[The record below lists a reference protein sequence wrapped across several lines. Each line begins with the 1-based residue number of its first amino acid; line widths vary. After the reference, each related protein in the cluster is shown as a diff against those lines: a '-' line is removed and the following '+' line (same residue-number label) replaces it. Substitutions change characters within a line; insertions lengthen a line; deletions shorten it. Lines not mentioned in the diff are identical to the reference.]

1 MRAAHLVPLPPSPV
15 SPEVLTRAETL
26 GGAFEELARRHPAH
40 VGFAILDRHWQ
51 ETRATYGQ
59 LYREAKVVQQA
70 LEARGVGAGDTVLLV
85 FPTCMDLVAGYFGTL
100 LAGGVPAIL
109 ATPSHRVANLD
120 LYREHLG
127 LILGNADAKVL
138 YCEDEVARLLEGE
151 AAGVLGGAAVLRPAQ
166 LTPALAPSSTLPE
179 TRRVSPRDFGTI
191 QYSSGSTGEPKGVLL
206 EHGAILNHVRS
217 LREGL
222 GITPSD
228 VSVDWIPLYHDMG
241 LIDAFLLPLLA
252 GCPTVLIPTM
262 DFLREPSLW
271 LHAIGAYRGT
281 ISWSPNFGYSLCAKR
296 LRDEEL
302 QGLDLSS
309 WRLAMSAA
317 EPVLAE
323 TVEAFQR
330 RFEPFGFA
338 PDAMTPSW
346 GLAESCVIVTSHA
359 PGEPTR
365 IEHVDRT
372 RLGRDAVAVPVS
384 EDAPDAMPSVGV
396 GAPLPRARVEIRDED
411 REPLPDRRVGEVWIQ
426 TDCLFTAYKNEPA
439 LTAETRV
446 DGWFDTGDRGY
457 LVDGHLFFVARS
469 KDLIV
474 IGGEN
479 YAPHDVEAAIN
490 RVPGVRD
497 GCAVAFGV
505 MNEPLGTEELA
516 AVVETRVE
524 DEAERKALADA
535 IRREVS
541 RSLGLGL
548 RYVHLVPPLGI
559 QKTTSGKLA
568 RRATRDRYPE
578 IFGRHDV
585 D

>member
-26 GGAFEELARRHPAH
+26 GGAFEELARLHPHH
-40 VGFAILDRHWQ
+40 VCLAILDRHWQ
-51 ETRATYGQ
+51 ETRTTFGQ
-59 LYREAKVVQQA
+59 LHRDARAVQHA
-70 LEARGVGAGDTVLLV
+70 LESRGLRRGDTVLLV
-85 FPTCMDLVAGYFGTL
+85 FPTCMDLVAGYFGVL

-120 LYREHLG
+120 VYREHLR
-127 LILGNADAKVL
+127 LILDNARAKVL
-138 YCEDEVARLLEGE
+138 YCEDEVASLFEGE
-151 AAGVLGGAAVLRPAQ
+151 AAGATGGVSLLRPSQ
-166 LTPALAPSSTLPE
+166 VEPVSFLPE
-179 TRRVSPRDFGTI
+179 TRVVAASDFGTI

-206 EHGAILNHVRS
+206 EHRAILNHVRS

-222 GITPSD
+222 GITPAD

-241 LIDAFLLPLLA
+241 LIDALLLPLLA
-252 GCPTVLIPTM
+252 GCATVLIPTM

-271 LHAIGAYRGT
+271 LHGIDAYRGT

-302 QGLDLSS
+302 EGLDLSS

-323 TVEAFQR
+323 TLDAFQR
-330 RFEPFGFA
+330 RFEPFGFS
-338 PDAMTPSW
+338 PTAMTPSW
-346 GLAESCVIVTSHA
+346 GLAESCVIVTSQA
-359 PGEPTR
+359 PEEPCR
-365 IEHVDRT
+365 IEYVDRV
-372 RLGRDAVAVPVS
+372 RLGRDAVAVPVAK
-384 EDAPDAMPSVGV
+384 DAQGAMPSVGV
-396 GAPLPRARVEIRDED
+396 GAALPRAKVEIRDEN
-411 REPLPDRRVGEVWIQ
+411 RQPLPDRRVGEVWIQ

-505 MNEPLGTEELA
+505 MNEGLGTEELA

-524 DEAERKALADA
+524 EESERKALADA
-535 IRREVS
+535 IRLEVS

-548 RYVHLVPPLGI
+548 RIVHLVPPLGI

-578 IFGRHDV
+578 VFGRHDV